1 MSLAST
7 TKHIWSTFI
16 DDGLEPSVLLHIFFL
31 ADLSLLHYVHMARTP
46 ATTCSLLYDVAKN
59 MTLRQSE
66 KCEVL
71 RTSVA
76 NNV

>member
-1 MSLAST
+1 
-7 TKHIWSTFI
+7 
-16 DDGLEPSVLLHIFFL
+16 
-31 ADLSLLHYVHMARTP
+31 MARTP

-76 NNV
+76 NNVQRKAGMCYIYGSPVTAGAPLNYGGVVFALR